1 MRNAFKNLCA
11 PFMVVL
17 MCATAV
23 PALADEKLGD
33 FDAWQAHQ
41 YDIEG
46 AKVCNM
52 WSRPA
57 KDEGDYTRRGEIY
70 AFVLNRPADQR
81 KGEISFEMGYPLKKN
96 SRVRVAI
103 GTSKFEM
110 FTDGGTAFAWP
121 DEEPK
126 MIRAMRAGAT
136 MIVKGIS
143 ARGTNTTDTY
153 SLKGFTAAHN
163 AINRACR

>member
-1 MRNAFKNLCA
+1 MRGLWL
-11 PFMVVL
+11 VL
-17 MCATAV
+17 VLASLFV
-23 PALADEKLGD
+23 PAARADEKLGD
-33 FDAWQAHQ
+33 FSAWQAHR
-41 YDIEG
+41 YDLEG
-46 AKVCNM
+46 TAVCNM
-52 WSRPA
+52 WARPA
-57 KDEGDYTRRGEIY
+57 KEEGKYTRRGEVY

-81 KGEISFEMGYPLKKN
+81 AGEISFEMGYPLKKN

-126 MIRAMRAGAT
+126 MIRAMRAGAS
-136 MIVKGIS
+136 MVVKGIS
-143 ARGTNTTDTY
+143 SRGTETTDTY

-163 AINRACR
+163 AINRGCK